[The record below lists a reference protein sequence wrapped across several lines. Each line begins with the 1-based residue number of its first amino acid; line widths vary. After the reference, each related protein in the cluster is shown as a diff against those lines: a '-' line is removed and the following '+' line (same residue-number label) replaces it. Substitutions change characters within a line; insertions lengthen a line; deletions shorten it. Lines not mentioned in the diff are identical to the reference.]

1 MIAALIGAGT
11 ALLGGALQSR
21 AADKAKDAQEAALQR
36 QMQAQQRAAGEV
48 RQLNQPGVNAYGTA
62 LNALGNRLG
71 LPTQGVAGTQQQAA
85 FDPAG
90 YLAAN
95 PDVMA
100 EYQRLSPENLRNNL
114 GVNSPEEFA
123 TWHRNQYG
131 QFEPGR
137 NMGGAQPQTLPT
149 SAGPAPTQNAL
160 GPPAGSFG
168 NVQNPTYTDPGNYQ
182 APTYTAPDAFSF
194 DLASFQNNPAY
205 QMALETGS
213 GQVMANASAT
223 GALQSGAALKAL
235 QDRGQKTAYQFY
247 APERDAAYTRYN
259 TDRNFGRDVFSQD
272 RDFGANQADLN
283 RRWGRGLYES
293 DRGYL
298 TGRYD
303 TETGNMFRY
312 LGVGQDAVNATGN
325 AALGEGN
332 ALSSGF
338 GAIGDAQAG
347 NALQQGNIWSGVL
360 GNVGG
365 AVAGLVNGRPRRNAL
380 AAG

>member
-62 LNALGNRLG
+62 LNALGSRLG

-123 TWHRNQYG
+123 AWHRNQYG

-182 APTYTAPDAFSF
+182 APDAFSF

-259 TDRNFGRDVFSQD
+259 TDR
-272 RDFGANQADLN
+272 DFGANQADLN
-283 RRWGRGLYES
+283 RRWDRGLYES
-293 DRGYL
+293 ERGYL

-303 TETGNMFRY
+303 TETENMFRY
-312 LGVGQDAVNATGN
+312 LGVGQNAVNATGN

-338 GAIGDAQAG
+338 GGIGDAQAG

-360 GNVGG
+360 GTVGG
-365 AVAGLVNGRPRRNAL
+365 TVAGLVNGLPRRNAL